1 MDPNPDFR
9 DLFAALNAEGA
20 EYLLVGGYALAVH
33 AAPRYTRDL
42 DVWVNPTAENAVRV
56 HQALARFGAPLG
68 ELGPYN
74 LAVPGLV
81 FQIGVA
87 PVRIDILTS
96 IDGVS
101 FAEAWPERSG
111 ATYGGQAVPV
121 ISRRHLEQNKRAS
134 GRPQDLADLD
144 LLERHRGG

>member
-1 MDPNPDFR
+1 MDPNPDFS

-33 AAPRYTRDL
+33 AVPRYTRDL
-42 DVWVNPTAENAVRV
+42 DVWVNPTEENAQRV
-56 HQALARFGAPLG
+56 HRALARFGAPLG
-68 ELGPYN
+68 ELKQTD
-74 LAVPGLV
+74 LSTPGLV

-87 PVRIDILTS
+87 PVRIDVLTA
-96 IDGVS
+96 IDGVG

-111 ATYGGQAVPV
+111 TTYGGQAVPV

-134 GRPQDLADLD
+134 GSPQDLADLD
-144 LLERHRGG
+144 LLSRHGGA